1 MMYSQWS
8 KMWIVF
14 WGGDC
19 LKFDWFPLE
28 TCLLMVKNQKLAK
41 SVGGNDDFWFNSDL
55 GESRYG
61 FWGYIA
67 NIIKMAL
74 PTQK

>member
-1 MMYSQWS
+1 MS
-8 KMWIVF
+8 KY
-14 WGGDC
+14 
-19 LKFDWFPLE
+19 
-28 TCLLMVKNQKLAK
+28 QKLAK